1 MVSVRVHRLLKIIVP
16 VPLDDA
22 SFEKTA
28 RQWDRDLAHSAL
40 PPSMTPDEV
49 ETMVIFL
56 LGKIPHPLAFD
67 ILEDLVKEPAL
78 RRNLLEQVFDRGN
91 DRCRVS
97 MCERSDLPQRLE
109 DKCRNSSMDVDAV
122 RENYRASIRDR
133 SVTDDRDDEFLE
145 ILIPNPLDDSSFE
158 EASKLWDQGRDAF
171 LTVPRSMSPHQIET
185 MVIFLLGKI
194 PAELAFS
201 VLSYLAEDSP
211 LRGDLLEQIF
221 DRGDTGCKVS
231 VCLRPDLDK
240 RLEEKCRNSPN
251 DDVREHYQARI

>member
-49 ETMVIFL
+49 
-56 LGKIPHPLAFD
+56 
-67 ILEDLVKEPAL
+67 
-78 RRNLLEQVFDRGN
+78 
-91 DRCRVS
+91 
-97 MCERSDLPQRLE
+97 
-109 DKCRNSSMDVDAV
+109 
-122 RENYRASIRDR
+122 
-133 SVTDDRDDEFLE
+133 
-145 ILIPNPLDDSSFE
+145 
-158 EASKLWDQGRDAF
+158 
-171 LTVPRSMSPHQIET
+171 ET